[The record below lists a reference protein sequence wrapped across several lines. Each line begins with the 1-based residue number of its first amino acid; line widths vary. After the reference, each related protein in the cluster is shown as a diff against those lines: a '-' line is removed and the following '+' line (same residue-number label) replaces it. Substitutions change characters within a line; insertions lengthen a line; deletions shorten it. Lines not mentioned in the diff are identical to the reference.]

1 MGDNKQ
7 IIMSIKV
14 KNKDLKGTDKQIV
27 ETYYKLLQSTREK
40 NPELTKDK
48 AVEFAV
54 IMISKVYARSVLDE
68 LEKLEHVQPVDTK
81 VN

>member
-1 MGDNKQ
+1 
-7 IIMSIKV
+7 MSIKV
-14 KNKDLKGTDKQIV
+14 KNKDLKGTDVKIV
-27 ETYYKLLQSTREK
+27 ETYYKLLESTRTR
-40 NPELTKDK
+40 NPDLTKDK

>member
-1 MGDNKQ
+1 
-7 IIMSIKV
+7 MSIKV

-54 IMISKVYARSVLDE
+54 IMISKVYTRSVLDE
-68 LEKLEHVQPVDTK
+68 MKKYEDQHNEKADV
-81 VN
+81 